1 MKKLKKLAA
10 AFVLSTLILFGTTAV
25 FAETDNKVREMAN
38 ETYMETDNKVREM
51 ANETRQETD
60 NKVRE
65 MSLTEIT
72 SEALDDL
79 LALLG
84 I

>member
-1 MKKLKKLAA
+1 MKKIKKAIAA
-10 AFVLSTLILFGTTAV
+10 ISLGAFILLGSTAV

-38 ETYMETDNKVREM
+38 ETFQETDNKVREM
-51 ANETRQETD
+51 ANETLAETD

-65 MSLTEIT
+65 MSLTEMI
-72 SEALDDL
+72 A
-79 LALLG
+79 AFFG

>member
-1 MKKLKKLAA
+1 MKKLKKITA
-10 AFVLSTLILFGTTAV
+10 VLGLSGFLLFGSTAV

-38 ETYMETDNKVREM
+38 ETYAETDNKVREM
-51 ANETRQETD
+51 ANETFQETD

-65 MSLTEIT
+65 MSLTEIII
-72 SEALDDL
+72 EFF
-79 LALLG
+79 G